1 MKEQIPKLHSQKM
14 NQDKTLNVTVY
25 GMKCWQAG
33 NILQAQECEKLLLAS
48 LAKAGVITRA

>member
-1 MKEQIPKLHSQKM
+1 MKEQIPKLDSQKM

-33 NILQAQECEKLLLAS
+33 NILQAQECVKLLLAS